1 MIPTLQLLQILTID
15 QPSLPQVFKQ
25 PEIRSRS
32 PQRLPAHRVFVR
44 QMLHTHFPCLP
55 PLITRHFPVAQRA
68 LGRQR
73 WFLAAEV
80 CVAVCFPL
88 FFVLRDVVA
97 VQKPEGAFVDGGAEV
112 CGRYLQ
118 HAVVVFEERDA
129 RQLADEAGAYA
140 CFGGRGVGDIG
151 DARAE

>member
-1 MIPTLQLLQILTID
+1 M
-15 QPSLPQVFKQ
+15 
-25 PEIRSRS
+25 
-32 PQRLPAHRVFVR
+32 
-44 QMLHTHFPCLP
+44 
-55 PLITRHFPVAQRA
+55 
-68 LGRQR
+68 
-73 WFLAAEV
+73 
-80 CVAVCFPL
+80 AVCFPL